1 MKKVSAFSILKG
13 KKSKVDTSGL
23 ERGGTTRGSL
33 KKASST
39 PVISEEHESG
49 PKKLLRAIK
58 GGSFRNTVRG
68 NKHRPTILAD
78 GSGNSPFVAGNEE
91 GVKLTSMKE
100 KDKSGMEAANTSGV
114 TTPALTKKTKSS
126 TSVNRENLPPKA
138 SQSSDTPRLPH
149 PPARNTQ
156 GSPMSTSTKAAAK
169 QKKPVPPIPLADFT
183 APTPPA
189 RPDRA
194 KSESMPVLNG
204 TPVSGHTPGEG
215 GSKKKKG
222 KRALDQDSPD
232 KSSSK
237 KKRVSSPQKPK
248 VQPVSPQVKVRPEKP
263 VRGRRVWPTAVFDGV
278 YDSVE
283 EGRKLFECMIHPV
296 QTDKFFSQLWQKKP
310 LLVRRRI
317 HDYNDGWF
325 STQEL
330 DRILK
335 EEHIEFGTNLDV
347 TSYTDGKRETLNP
360 PGRAYRAVVWDYYQN
375 GCSVRM
381 LNPQTYSENVWKML
395 STLQEYFG
403 CCVGANVYLTP
414 PGTQGFA
421 PHYDDIEAFI
431 LQLEGKKHWR
441 LYNPR
446 SDEETLPSTS
456 SGNFMDTD
464 IGEPIL
470 DVTLEPGDLLYFPR
484 GTIHQGNALED
495 AHSLHIT
502 VSCFQKN
509 TWGDLLKK
517 LVPRALDIAIEED
530 LEFRQGLP
538 IDYLNYMG
546 LVNSDLENNSR
557 EEFLKKVTGLMKM
570 MVERYLPTDAACDQ
584 LGKQF
589 IHDSLPPF
597 LSQGEKQCSIH
608 GHGEQW
614 DAATNSV
621 KGNMEMEPDS
631 MVKLVRKGCL
641 RLITED
647 DTVRIYHS
655 MENARLYHAREPQ
668 YIEVSPELAPAVEML
683 IQSYPEYVTVE
694 SLPSGTLEEKV
705 DIANVL
711 YDKGL
716 LTTGEPLE
724 SVHYEED
731 SEDENS

>member
-49 PKKLLRAIK
+49 PKKLLKLATSTLQRAIK

-126 TSVNRENLPPKA
+126 
-138 SQSSDTPRLPH
+138 
-149 PPARNTQ
+149 
-156 GSPMSTSTKAAAK
+156 SPMSTSTKAAAK

-248 VQPVSPQVKVRPEKP
+248 VQPVSPQVK
-263 VRGRRVWPTAVFDGV
+263 
-278 YDSVE
+278 
-283 EGRKLFECMIHPV
+283 
-296 QTDKFFSQLWQKKP
+296 LWQKKP

-484 GTIHQGNALED
+484 GTIHQ
-495 AHSLHIT
+495 
-502 VSCFQKN
+502 
-509 TWGDLLKK
+509 

-589 IHDSLPPF
+589 IHDS
-597 LSQGEKQCSIH
+597 EKQCSIH

-631 MVKLVRKGCL
+631 M
-641 RLITED
+641 
-647 DTVRIYHS
+647 
-655 MENARLYHAREPQ
+655 
-668 YIEVSPELAPAVEML
+668 LAPAVEML